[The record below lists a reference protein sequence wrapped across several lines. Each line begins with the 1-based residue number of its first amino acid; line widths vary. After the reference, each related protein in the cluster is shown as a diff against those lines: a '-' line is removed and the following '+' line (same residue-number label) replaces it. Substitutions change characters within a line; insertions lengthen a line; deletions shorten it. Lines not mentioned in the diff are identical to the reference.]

1 MKKVVFALFAA
12 LVAVSMFAQPSHQ
25 QRKQLDML
33 EEEITREKIALVKLE
48 GSLYPDYSQKIT
60 ALQAENDSVK
70 QIVPP
75 ADSIA
80 AAKRALETRLLVEKN
95 QKQIIH
101 LTTASAEAYKNAEIE
116 AKIAEKKNKIRVLE
130 EQRDRI
136 FFSAATTDE
145 IPREMNHCTTR
156 RRHNANHI
164 RREEL
169 VIQKVENTLN
179 GQSGQAI
186 TPVADSAGFMVI
198 LHNDYALPIQF
209 SIAGINGGDK
219 KSYVLRKGEKT
230 KVYLIPGQYM
240 VTFLRGGNTIGHPVV
255 LTIDGSVHNYMGE
268 DCFGFAYM
276 PRY

>member
-1 MKKVVFALFAA
+1 MKKVVFALFAT
-12 LVAVSMFAQPSHQ
+12 LVAVSAFAQPTRQ

-60 ALQAENDSVK
+60 ALQAESDSVK

-101 LTTASAEAYKNAEIE
+101 LTAASAEAYKNAEIE
-116 AKIAEKKNKIRVLE
+116 ANIETKKNKIRELE

-136 FFSAATTDE
+136 FFSVATTDE
-145 IPREMNHCTTR
+145 IPREMDRCTTR

-169 VIQKVENTLN
+169 VLQKVESGLN
-179 GQSGQAI
+179 GQSGQSI
-186 TPVADSAGFMVI
+186 TPVADSAGFMII

-209 SIAGINGGDK
+209 SIAGINGGDT